1 MDFELYYMAAQD
13 KIGLDIGYS
22 SIKAVVLSHQESP
35 PRLISLGHIASPQP
49 GIISESELDLQAV
62 AGAIKNLISEINPS
76 TQDVVISLPEQKIFT
91 RVVYDLP
98 YLSDDELS
106 QAIRY
111 AAEEFV
117 PMPIAE
123 VNLYYQII
131 FRSAKK
137 EVNSRTVV
145 FVIAAP
151 KVLIDKY
158 LKLLQ
163 MAELKVVAIETEM
176 IAAARAL
183 ISFNNFSPTTLLI
196 QMGATNTDY
205 AIVSEGLI
213 LLTRSIAT
221 GGSALTRAIAQSFN
235 FEVIQA
241 EEYKKVYGLLED
253 QLEGKLYKTLK
264 PVIDVI
270 ANEAKRVIL
279 SHETQNRQR
288 PVKRVVLTGGG
299 AHLPGLVSFFTDFLG
314 LEVQEADP
322 WTAINMDP
330 TMKNKLSS
338 EAAFYSV
345 AVGLAMKQE

>member
-1 MDFELYYMAAQD
+1 MAAQNR
-13 KIGLDIGYS
+13 IGLDIGYS
-22 SIKAVVLSHQESP
+22 SIKAVVLSHNETP
-35 PRLISLGHIASPQP
+35 PRLISLGHIASPNP
-49 GIISESELDLQAV
+49 GILSESDLDLQV
-62 AGAIKNLISEINPS
+62 ISNSIKSLIEEIDPPS
-76 TQDVVISLPEQKIFT
+76 KDVVIALPEQKIFT

-98 YLSDDELS
+98 YLTDEELS

-117 PMPIAE
+117 PMPIPE

-131 FRSAKK
+131 YRSPKK
-137 EVNSRTVV
+137 ETNSRTVV

-158 LKLLQ
+158 LKVI
-163 MAELKVVAIETEM
+163 AEADLKVVAIETEM

-183 ISFNNFSPTTLLI
+183 VSFNTYSPTTLLI

-205 AIVSEGLI
+205 AIVSDGLI
-213 LLTRSIAT
+213 LLTRSIST
-221 GGSALTRAIAQSFN
+221 GGAALTRAIAQSFN
-235 FEVIQA
+235 FEMVQA

-253 QLEGKLYKTLK
+253 QLEGKLFKTLK
-264 PVIDVI
+264 PVVDMI

-279 SHETQNRQR
+279 AHETQNRQR

-299 AHLPGLVSFFTDFLG
+299 AHLPGLVSFFTNFLG

-322 WTAINMDP
+322 WSAVNMDP
-330 TMKNKLSS
+330 AMKNRLAS

-345 AVGLAMKQE
+345 AVGLAMKQD

>member
-1 MDFELYYMAAQD
+1 MAAQD

-22 SIKAVVLSHQESP
+22 SIKAVVLSQKESP

-49 GIISESELDLQAV
+49 GITSEAELDLQAV
-62 AGAIKNLISEINPS
+62 SGAIKNLIAEINPE
-76 TQDVVISLPEQKIFT
+76 TQDVVIALPEQRIFT

-98 YLSDDELS
+98 YLTDDELS

-123 VNLYYQII
+123 VNLYYQVI
-131 FRSAKK
+131 FRSPKK
-137 EVNSRTVV
+137 ETNSRTVV

-158 LKLLQ
+158 LKVMQ
-163 MAELKVVAIETEM
+163 MADLRVVAIETEM

-183 ISFNNFSPTTLLI
+183 VSFNSYSPTTLLI

-235 FEVIQA
+235 FEIVQA

-253 QLEGKLYKTLK
+253 QLEGKLFKTLK

-270 ANEAKRVIL
+270 CNEAKRIIL

-299 AHLPGLVSFFTDFLG
+299 AHLPGLVTFFTNFLG

-322 WTAINMDP
+322 WAAINMEP
-330 TMKNKLSS
+330 AMKSKLSG
-338 EAAFYSV
+338 EATFYSV
-345 AVGLAMKQE
+345 AVGLAMKED